1 MYKFIGKKNQT
12 YDIKLN
18 YNCPDSEKTGVG
30 PGSCGGGSNNSEK
43 QTNEKTVNSAGEKLL
58 VSNLQQEKNIQK
70 GKHPAEPSDSWI
82 KSAEKLPTGVYK
94 KGNTYRLGENIAIV
108 EKGEKMA
115 YAVSTNG
122 TTKKEFSTQNQ
133 ANFAAETYAKTGK
146 FPEKPS
152 YDGEFK
158 FKKQPSGKGTNE
170 KIMLPLKDKSGR
182 NIKYK

>member
-43 QTNEKTVNSAGEKLL
+43 QT
-58 VSNLQQEKNIQK
+58 
-70 GKHPAEPSDSWI
+70 PAKPSDSWI